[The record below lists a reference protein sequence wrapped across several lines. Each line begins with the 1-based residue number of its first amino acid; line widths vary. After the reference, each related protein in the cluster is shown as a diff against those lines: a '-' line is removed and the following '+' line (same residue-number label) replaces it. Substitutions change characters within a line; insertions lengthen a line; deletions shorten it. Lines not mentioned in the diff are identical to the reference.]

1 MNVKDRLAEV
11 QDRIDAACDR
21 AGRDPSEVTLVAVS
35 KRHPVAS
42 IAEAHAAGARVFGEN
57 YVQEW
62 QAKAED
68 PALLRLP
75 EVRWSFIGHLQ
86 RNKVRFLIGRVD
98 LIETVDSLRLA
109 REISRRA
116 EGRGRG
122 FSQGILLQVNLAAEP
137 GKSGFL
143 VEEIR
148 NAFEELARLPGVDV
162 QGLMH
167 IPSPRPD
174 ASSTRAD
181 HAGLRTLRDELR
193 SASGLVL
200 RELSMGMSSD
210 FEAAIE
216 EGATRVRVGTA
227 LFGPR
232 QP

>member
-1 MNVKDRLAEV
+1 MSIGDRLAEL
-11 QDRIDAACDR
+11 QERIDAACDR

-35 KRHPVAS
+35 KRHPIAA

-62 QAKAED
+62 QIKAED
-68 PALLRLP
+68 PTALRLP
-75 EVRWSFIGHLQ
+75 GVRWSFIGHLQ

-109 REISRRA
+109 QEISRRA

-122 FSQGILLQVNLAAEP
+122 FRQGILLQVNLAAEH

-143 VEEIR
+143 VGEVRDVFEEI
-148 NAFEELARLPGVDV
+148 ARLPGVDV

-167 IPSPRPD
+167 IPSPLSD
-174 ASSTRAD
+174 AASTRAD
-181 HAGLRTLRDELR
+181 HAGLRALRDELR
-193 SASGLVL
+193 AASSLGL

-210 FEAAIE
+210 FETAIE
-216 EGATRVRVGTA
+216 EGATRIRVGTA

-232 QP
+232 QR